1 MNEER
6 LDLINVLLNIME
18 FIRLIPVLLY
28 YKWPQATRA
37 MVVIDACFRIL
48 QSFLPLELS
57 VMKRS
62 FLIGISLDCFLNYCG
77 DFWSNLIILNTSR
90 TWSKILP
97 NSKFHMFNSSN
108 GTVEF
113 HYYTKSDRQ
122 RTCELVCLT
131 APRGGQLTKKV
142 SIALESW

>member
-6 LDLINVLLNIME
+6 LDLIIFLLNIME

-62 FLIGISLDCFLNYCG
+62 FLIGISIDCFLNYCG
-77 DFWSNLIILNTSR
+77 DFWSNLIILNIQSLAMMFFSCIVQR
-90 TWSKILP
+90 LEPIDAFIGMLPEIICYNAIL
-97 NSKFHMFNSSN
+97 FCVAMF
-108 GTVEF
+108 
-113 HYYTKSDRQ
+113 
-122 RTCELVCLT
+122 
-131 APRGGQLTKKV
+131 
-142 SIALESW
+142 